1 MFCDYN
7 CIELI
12 PEEDDKDRKKN
23 RLVRIRLFSGQD
35 PKQAFLIKSNDE
47 IEALL
52 WVFIII
58 LTI

>member
-58 LTI
+58 LII